1 MLSVHL
7 QQMVAGSNGPASCV
21 EDLSEHLYHAQVH
34 LMRSTT
40 ECEDISTTE
49 VFSGHA
55 PFIQLAREKLETF
68 LLTKEGFSQQTVWYP
83 K

>member
-49 VFSGHA
+49 VFSGHV
-55 PFIQLAREKLETF
+55 PFIQLNSADCKRKAGDLF
-68 LLTKEGFSQQTVWYP
+68 VD
-83 K
+83 

>member
-40 ECEDISTTE
+40 ECEDIS
-49 VFSGHA
+49 
-55 PFIQLAREKLETF
+55 IQRFFQVTF
-68 LLTKEGFSQQTVWYP
+68 LSFSLQEKSWRP
-83 K
+83 FC